1 MIMHS
6 LLIFIF
12 LNINNF
18 FSSDIQN
25 TSWVFESD
33 SDFEVRIYS
42 DKFFTVVRYD
52 NNNIFISTSGGIFST
67 DNGYYE
73 LLEYNSLDSSL
84 VGDTL
89 FYSNVNI
96 EAINGKEFLKID
108 DKTFSKNIAKSQL
121 SGSWLMS
128 GIERRGEMRMRD
140 VNKPRK
146 TMKILAGNRFQW
158 IAYDIYKKGFYGSGG
173 GTYSTKNG
181 KYVENIEFFSRDKD
195 TVGKS
200 LEFDFEIK
208 EGDWHHIGFSSKG
221 DPKYEIWTKR
231 RK

>member
-33 SDFEVRIYS
+33 SVFEVRIYS

-96 EAINGKEFLKID
+96 ESINGKEFFKID
-108 DKTFSKNIAKSQL
+108 DKTFSKNI
-121 SGSWLMS
+121 
-128 GIERRGEMRMRD
+128 
-140 VNKPRK
+140 
-146 TMKILAGNRFQW
+146 
-158 IAYDIYKKGFYGSGG
+158 
-173 GTYSTKNG
+173 
-181 KYVENIEFFSRDKD
+181 
-195 TVGKS
+195 
-200 LEFDFEIK
+200 
-208 EGDWHHIGFSSKG
+208 
-221 DPKYEIWTKR
+221 
-231 RK
+231 